1 MRQFTDEWI
10 VPALGSLVADS
21 TVAELRRQTDEPNPS
36 LWLAVLDRRLAP
48 EPAILQAVATR
59 FRMPIADLAG
69 IDQRV
74 IHEVPEQL
82 ARRFHVVPLKVTD
95 SYLEVA
101 TANPFDMD
109 AEKMLA
115 FATGREVRLALCSPN
130 RIREKLDEV
139 YRPDDLV
146 EKLLGGI
153 AEEAE
158 VTQLRD
164 DPVDDLAVSAAEAAA
179 RPIIKLVDT
188 LLADGIT
195 SRASDIHVEPSE
207 GGVVVRYRIDGVLRQ
222 VMKIPR
228 SAGVPLI
235 SRIKIMSGMDIADRL
250 RPQDG
255 RCRVAVNGNPVDLRV
270 STLPASL
277 GEKVVIRILNT
288 RATLL
293 SLDALGFEAEERAMV
308 KALLDNK
315 EGILLVTGPT
325 GSGKTTTLYA
335 ALQKINNI
343 EDKIIT
349 VEDPV
354 EYQLGGIKQIHV
366 NPKIGL
372 TFGNGLR
379 AILRHDPDIIMIGE
393 IRDLET
399 AEIAVQSALT
409 GHLVFSTLHTNDAP
423 TAITRL
429 VDMGLEPFLV
439 ASTVEGLMAQRLV
452 RRVCKHCKFESARKD
467 SEFAEGVFPPD
478 IKSFWRG
485 KGCEECRGTGYK
497 GRQGVFELLVV
508 DDALREMIL
517 KREGANRLK
526 KYAMEHGMRTLRDD
540 GWDRV
545 RLGVTTPEEVIRITK
560 VDKY

>member
-1 MRQFTDEWI
+1 MLLGEILVKRGGATREHVDEALKKKEGRERI
-10 VPALGSLVADS
+10 GHTLVRLGFAREEDVLLALSEQTRVPFIDLATIEIDTSLLNPATVKTVFQRKVLPIDRNNGTLRVAVSDPLDL
-21 TVAELRRQTDEPNPS
+21 E
-36 LWLAVLDRRLAP
+36 VLDDLRLLLKAKIQP
-48 EPAILQAVATR
+48 LIAKPSEIDRLIRKHYGVA
-59 FRMPIADLAG
+59 A
-69 IDQRV
+69 
-74 IHEVPEQL
+74 
-82 ARRFHVVPLKVTD
+82 
-95 SYLEVA
+95 
-101 TANPFDMD
+101 
-109 AEKMLA
+109 
-115 FATGREVRLALCSPN
+115 
-130 RIREKLDEV
+130 DEV
-139 YRPDDLV
+139 GRM
-146 EKLLGGI
+146 
-153 AEEAE
+153 
-158 VTQLRD
+158 
-164 DPVDDLAVSAAEAAA
+164 VDQA
-179 RPIIKLVDT
+179 RSEIEIIKEGGGAEDDTALAEDAALVKFVNQIFT
-188 LLADGIT
+188 EAVRE
-195 SRASDIHVEPSE
+195 RASDIHVEPME
-207 GGVVVRYRIDGVLRQ
+207 DELRIRYRIDGILHKVP
-222 VMKIPR
+222 IPPEIKR
-228 SAGVPLI
+228 FQAAIV
-235 SRIKIMSGMDIADRL
+235 SRLKIMSNLNIAEKRL
-250 RPQDG
+250 PQDG
-255 RCRVAVNGNPVDLRV
+255 RIKLNALGKEIDVRV
-270 STLPASL
+270 SVIPNVW
-277 GEKVVIRILNT
+277 GEGVCLR
-288 RATLL
+288 
-293 SLDALGFEAEERAMV
+293 
-308 KALLDNK
+308 LLDRANMAISLEELGMPPK
-315 EGILLVTGPT
+315 VLTHFNQLITEPHGIMLVTGPT

-452 RRVCKHCKFESARKD
+452 RRICKHCKFESARKD
-467 SEFAEGVFPPD
+467 AEFAEGIFPPD